1 MGNFVISDASNL
13 ILLQKITL
21 LDKLVKNFKFI
32 IPQEVYNEAVIKGK
46 EIKSKD
52 AYLLENKINNNLI
65 TIKKIKDKKQVD
77 YTMQEFGLGEG
88 ESEAIVLF
96 LQENAD
102 ILAADD
108 HKAINVCKI
117 YKIPF
122 MTALTFVVSA
132 SGIKIIAKDEA
143 KEMIKDLGVYGRY
156 KYELIYKALNCIG
169 GKND

>member
-1 MGNFVISDASNL
+1 MLDR
-13 ILLQKITL
+13 LL
-21 LDKLVKNFKFI
+21 KNFKCI
-32 IPQEVYNEAVIKGK
+32 IPQEVYNEAVIKGIK
-46 EIKSKD
+46 IKSKD
-52 AYLLENKINNNLI
+52 AYLLETNINNNLI
-65 TIKKIKDKKQVD
+65 KIKKIKDEKRINDIIK
-77 YTMQEFGLGEG
+77 EFGLGRG
-88 ESEAIVLF
+88 ESEAIALF

-117 YKIPF
+117 YRIPF

-132 SGIKIIAKDEA
+132 SDIKLIAKDEA

>member
-1 MGNFVISDASNL
+1 MSNFVISDASTL

-21 LDKLVKNFKFI
+21 LDRLLKNFKFI

-46 EIKSKD
+46 KIKSKD
-52 AYLLENKINNNLI
+52 AYLLETNINNNLI
-65 TIKKIKDKKQVD
+65 KIKKIKDEKRINDIIK
-77 YTMQEFGLGEG
+77 EFGLGRG
-88 ESEAIVLF
+88 ESEAIALF

-117 YKIPF
+117 YRIPF

-132 SGIKIIAKDEA
+132 SDIKLIAKDEA

-156 KYELIYKALNCIG
+156 KDELIYKALNCIG